1 VEEWSWVGANSYA
14 EGWRAWDERYA
25 DLVVGKRNWQLAAG
39 GLLVVSVILAAG
51 MVWLSSHSRY
61 VVYAVQVDKLGYAL
75 TQAQPLTPAAA
86 PDVIDR
92 VARYE
97 VASFIRE
104 ARAVSNDPQ
113 VEQQRLNALLAHA
126 RGAADHFLDEYY
138 HSDQSHNPFEIAQK
152 QTVSVQVDSILKL
165 SAKSYEVRWTELR
178 HDLNGAAIGMPT
190 HWEAQLETEIVPPR
204 EADTIVSNP
213 LGFYVTNITWTE
225 QQG

>member
-1 VEEWSWVGANSYA
+1 MLGANSYA

-178 HDLNGAAIGMPT
+178 RDLNGAAIGMPSN
-190 HWEAQLETEIVPPR
+190 WEAELQTEIVPPR

>member
-1 VEEWSWVGANSYA
+1 MAAADSYV
-14 EGWRAWDERYA
+14 EGWREWDERYA
-25 DLVVGKRNWQLAAG
+25 DLVIGRRNWQLAAG
-39 GLLVVSVILAAG
+39 GLLVVSIILAAG

-75 TQAQPLTPAAA
+75 TQAQPLTRAA

-92 VARYE
+92 IARYE
-97 VASFIRE
+97 VASFIRQ

-178 HDLNGAAIGMPT
+178 RDLNGAAIGMPS
-190 HWEAQLETEIVPPR
+190 HWEAELETEIVPPR

>member
-1 VEEWSWVGANSYA
+1 MAVANSYA

-178 HDLNGAAIGMPT
+178 RDLNGAAIGMPSN
-190 HWEAQLETEIVPPR
+190 WEAELQTEIVPPR

>member
-1 VEEWSWVGANSYA
+1 MAANPYVQ
-14 EGWRAWDERYA
+14 GWREWDERYA

-39 GLLVVSVILAAG
+39 GLLVVSIILAAG
-51 MVWLSSHSRY
+51 MVWLSGHSRY
-61 VVYAVQVDKLGYAL
+61 IVYAVQVDKLGYAL

-86 PDVIDR
+86 PDVTARIE
-92 VARYE
+92 RYE
-97 VASFIRE
+97 VASFIRQ

-113 VEQQRLNALLAHA
+113 VEQQMLNSLLAHA

-178 HDLNGAAIGMPT
+178 RDLNGAALGMPS
-190 HWEAQLETEIVPPR
+190 HWEAELETEIVPAR